1 MVAWAHVVTVVPR
14 RTAPVV
20 VKAVV
25 TVGANIHETV
35 DPKAVAAP
43 IADPERTIAAIL
55 AVRAALHVLDHI
67 ARKVVIALEANAHVM
82 VMGGQEAEK
91 SDRADRRRCREKIL
105 QYNRPHNQ
113 VTATTTCHQSE
124 REIRLVLSRGLDVKT
139 RNTSS

>member
-1 MVAWAHVVTVVPR
+1 MVVWAHVVTVVLR
-14 RTAPVV
+14 HTAPVV
-20 VKAVV
+20 ATAVAAV
-25 TVGANIHETV
+25 EATCHGTV
-35 DPKAVAAP
+35 DPMTNHP
-43 IADPERTIAAIL
+43 EADPERTIKAIL
-55 AVRAALHVLDHI
+55 AVLAALPVLGHI
-67 ARKVVIALEANAHVM
+67 ARKVVIALAANAHVM

-124 REIRLVLSRGLDVKT
+124 REILLVLSRGLDVKT